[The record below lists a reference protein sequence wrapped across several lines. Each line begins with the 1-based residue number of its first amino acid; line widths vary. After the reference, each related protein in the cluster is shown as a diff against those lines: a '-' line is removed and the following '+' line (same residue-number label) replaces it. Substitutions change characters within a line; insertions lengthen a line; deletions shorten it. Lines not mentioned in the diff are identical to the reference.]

1 MSQIITIKGDKRE
14 VTFRNSIHL
23 LREKGSIPAIIYGDK
38 KDPLPIALNLLDIEK
53 EIKKRGF
60 FSKQL
65 QIKINGSTERVLPRE
80 VQFHPVNQ
88 RILHIDFLRIS
99 DTTKINVSVD
109 VVFLN
114 EEESPGLKR
123 GGVINVVRREIEL
136 IGPVVKIPEKI
147 EVDLTGLDIGDS
159 VHIGGIKLPEEVTP
173 TITDRDFTI
182 ASIAA
187 PTVVEEVEE
196 EPDEEEGEEA
206 EEEGEEKAED
216 TTKEGGDADKE
227 DSVKKA
233 EQKKPEEN
241 KK

>member
-1 MSQIITIKGDKRE
+1 MAQIITIKGDKRE
-14 VTFRNSIHL
+14 VSSKGSAHL
-23 LREKGSIPAIIYGDK
+23 LRDKGSVPAIIYGDK
-38 KDPLPIALNLLDIEK
+38 TDPLPIALNLLDLEK
-53 EIKKRGF
+53 EIKKQGF

-65 QIKINGSTERVLPRE
+65 QIEINGSTERVLPRE
-80 VQFHPVNQ
+80 IQFHPVNQ
-88 RILHIDFLRIS
+88 KILHIDFLRIS
-99 DTTKINVSVD
+99 DTTKINVSVG
-109 VVFLN
+109 VIFLN

-123 GGVINVVRREIEL
+123 GGVINIVRREIEL

-159 VHIGGIKLPEEVTP
+159 VHIGGIKLPEGVTP

-196 EPDEEEGEEA
+196 KPEEEGE
-206 EEEGEEKAED
+206 EEEGEEKAEGA
-216 TTKEGGDADKE
+216 TEEESEGDKE
-227 DSVKKA
+227 DSGKKE

>member
-1 MSQIITIKGDKRE
+1 MNQIITIKGDKRE
-14 VTFRNSIHL
+14 TASRGAIGS
-23 LREKGSIPAIIYGDK
+23 LRAQGSIPGVIYGDK
-38 KDPLPIALNLLDIEK
+38 KDPLPIALNSLDLEK
-53 EIKKRGF
+53 EIKQRGF

-65 QIKINGSTERVLPRE
+65 QIEINGSTERVLPRE

-88 RILHIDFLRIS
+88 KILHIDFLRIS

-136 IGPVVKIPEKI
+136 IGPVAKIPEKI

-196 EPDEEEGEEA
+196 EPEEA
-206 EEEGEEKAED
+206 EDEEAGEEGEEKTEGTAE
-216 TTKEGGDADKE
+216 EGGSADKE
-227 DSVKKA
+227 ESAKK
-233 EQKKPEEN
+233 EEEKKPEES

>member
-1 MSQIITIKGDKRE
+1 MAQIITIKGDKRE
-14 VTFRNSIHL
+14 VSSKDSAHL
-23 LREKGSIPAIIYGDK
+23 LRDKGSVPAIIYGNK
-38 KDPLPIALNLLDIEK
+38 TDPLPIALNLLDLEK
-53 EIKKRGF
+53 EIKKQGF

-65 QIKINGSTERVLPRE
+65 QIEINGSTERVLPRE
-80 VQFHPVNQ
+80 IQFHPVNQ
-88 RILHIDFLRIS
+88 KILHIDFLRIS
-99 DTTKINVSVD
+99 DTTKINVSVG
-109 VVFLN
+109 VIFLN

-123 GGVINVVRREIEL
+123 GGVINIVKREIEL

-159 VHIGGIKLPEEVTP
+159 VHIGGIKLPEGVTP

-196 EPDEEEGEEA
+196 KPEEEEGE
-206 EEEGEEKAED
+206 EEEGEEKAEG
-216 TTKEGGDADKE
+216 TTEEESEGDKE
-227 DSVKKA
+227 DSGKKE

>member
-1 MSQIITIKGDKRE
+1 MI
-14 VTFRNSIHL
+14 
-23 LREKGSIPAIIYGDK
+23 
-38 KDPLPIALNLLDIEK
+38 
-53 EIKKRGF
+53 
-60 FSKQL
+60 
-65 QIKINGSTERVLPRE
+65 
-80 VQFHPVNQ
+80 
-88 RILHIDFLRIS
+88 
-99 DTTKINVSVD
+99 
-109 VVFLN
+109 FLN

-123 GGVINVVRREIEL
+123 GGVINIVRREIEL

-159 VHIGGIKLPEEVTP
+159 VHIGGIKLPEGVTP

-196 EPDEEEGEEA
+196 KPEEEGE
-206 EEEGEEKAED
+206 EEEGEEKAEGA
-216 TTKEGGDADKE
+216 TEEESEGDKE
-227 DSVKKA
+227 DSGKKE